1 MHIILGW
8 LGMLTGVVLC
18 RTNDST
24 STNWWI
30 VDKMLGG
37 GV

>member
-8 LGMLTGVVLC
+8 LGILTGVVLC
-18 RTNDST
+18 RTNDT
-24 STNWWI
+24 STDWWR